1 MSFECFDRV
10 GGAAWIIT
18 AGWRQ
23 QRRERHLIPAN
34 HQHEKSSHTELRG
47 RVILGDTRLN
57 EEYIGPQRV
66 DVGSVRVGT
75 RANRDVEHE
84 SAAQRGEQLDTHEL
98 AQPALEPVAVHC
110 GVSMTRNHDTNSR
123 KCERGSEDAHI
134 EVRGPNSLPLAND
147 GLYVEAS
154 RQSISTRKAKT
165 VVTRLRTC
173 SGA

>member
-10 GGAAWIIT
+10 RGAAWIIT

-23 QRRERHLIPAN
+23 QRRERHLISAN

-47 RVILGDTRLN
+47 RVILGDTGLN
-57 EEYIGPQRV
+57 EEYISPQRV
-66 DVGSVRVGT
+66 DVSCVRVGMST
-75 RANRDVEHE
+75 NCNVEHG
-84 SAAQRGEQLDTHEL
+84 SAAKRRKQLDTHEL
-98 AQPALEPVAVHC
+98 AQPALEPVAIDR
-110 GVSMTRNHDTNSR
+110 GVSMTRNHDTNSW

-154 RQSISTRKAKT
+154 RQSIATRKAKT